1 MRVASQSLSHTL
13 KPYCETFDDRHHT
26 AYEVK
31 TGKML
36 SRASKR
42 LGVRSVTKSK
52 KKNWDDYF
60 TFGFVRHP
68 YTHFL
73 SVYLY
78 LKKHKVVTLDF
89 ASYTAQQKETGYS
102 SLADWNF
109 KGLYDRISD
118 ADGNI
123 IVDFVGRFENLAED
137 WSYVAAKI
145 GLPGLQ
151 LHHINQTVGSEMR
164 LSDYYTPVERKIV
177 QDLYRQDFEMLG
189 YES

>member
-1 MRVASQSLSHTL
+1 MASQSLSHTL